1 MTRRFVEFCD
11 MYSEYFIGQGMN
23 GVEHARH
30 YVSGLLGTVRR
41 KNIETIGN
49 DVAGSDYQGMEQF
62 LSSSPWDHESL
73 LDAMAPEL
81 DSELGG
87 RSESA
92 LYIDET
98 SFLKKGTKSVGVERQ
113 WSGRA
118 GKIENCQVAV
128 FAALGCGNRVGLSD
142 YRLYMPKSWIEDRE
156 RCLRAKV
163 PEAHQQLK
171 TKHQMALEM
180 VKRARSRGL
189 RFEWVGFDAL
199 YGSCQWLLNAL
210 EDAGEKFVGDVHV
223 TNKVWTQCPELVLP
237 EANPTGR
244 PRKYPKLAG
253 RFQGEYLNVRS
264 LSQRHFEAES
274 VELTMR
280 DGHKG
285 PIRVR
290 LWQRTVWCWEP
301 KWSHPRQRTLIV
313 RQDQGGEFKY
323 TLTNLVKIKDP
334 ARLALIQGQRFWIE
348 HAFGEAKS
356 QLGMAQ
362 YQVRV
367 WRGWHHHMAL
377 VALAMLFTI
386 KERSRSR
393 QDAPLLSVRDLTEL
407 LDVYLP
413 RRPRNPEEIL
423 RQITN
428 RHRQRQ
434 EDIERRR
441 RKLTPV

>member
-1 MTRRFVEFCD
+1 
-11 MYSEYFIGQGMN
+11 MYSEHFISQGMN
-23 GVEHARH
+23 GVQHARH
-30 YVSGLLGTVRR
+30 YVSGLLGRQRR
-41 KNIETIGN
+41 KNIESIGH

-62 LSSSPWDHESL
+62 MSSSPWDHEGL
-73 LDAMAPEL
+73 LDAMALEL
-81 DSELGG
+81 NEQLGG
-87 RSESA
+87 RPESA

-98 SFLKKGTKSVGVERQ
+98 SFLKKGVKSVGVERQ

-128 FAALGCGNRVGLSD
+128 FAALGCGRQVGLSD
-142 YRLYMPKSWIEDRE
+142 YRLYLPKSWVRDPQ
-156 RCLRAKV
+156 RCDQAKV
-163 PEAHQQLK
+163 PAGHRKLK

-180 VKRARSRGL
+180 VTKARERGL
-189 RFEWVGFDAL
+189 EFQWVGFDAL
-199 YGSCQWLLNAL
+199 YGSCQQLVNAL

-223 TNKVWTQCPELVLP
+223 TNKVWTRCPQFEP
-237 EANPTGR
+237 EDHAAKGR
-244 PRKYPKLAG
+244 PRKTPKLKPGFA
-253 RFQGEYLNVRS
+253 GEYIGVKK
-264 LSQRHFEAES
+264 LSERHFEKEC
-274 VELTMR
+274 VEVTMR
-280 DGHKG
+280 EGNKG

-290 LWQRTVWCWEP
+290 LWHATVWCWEP
-301 KWSHPRQRTLIV
+301 KWGQPRQRTLIV

-323 TLTNLVKIKDP
+323 TLTNMTDVDDP
-334 ARLALIQGQRFWIE
+334 QRLALLQGQRFWIE

-386 KERSRSR
+386 RERARAGSR
-393 QDAPLLSVRDLTEL
+393 APLLSVRDLTEL

-413 RRPRNPEEIL
+413 RRPRDPEEIL

-434 EDIERRR
+434 QDIDRRCTKQR
-441 RKLTPV
+441 RKSLKTNLTK